1 MGISSPTVPG
11 ERSGRS
17 VGFLKRT
24 VLILGGT
31 GEAVRVARR
40 LASRAD
46 CDVIISLAGRTRHP
60 TAVPGRTRSGG
71 FGGIEALSAYLTAE
85 RVSAVVD
92 ATHPYAATISKHAR
106 LACDALRVPRV
117 QLRRR
122 AWSPIEGDRWTG
134 VADLEAAPAVVAG
147 SRISPQG
154 CVFLSTG
161 ARDLEVFSTLR
172 EIRFLV
178 RRVDTPPTPLPLAR
192 ARVITDRGPFSL
204 ENERAIF
211 LEHGVE
217 LLVSKNSGGTAT
229 YPKLATARALNVPVV
244 MIDRPPPEPGP
255 GVETA
260 EEALHWLAQLF

>member
-1 MGISSPTVPG
+1 MIT
-11 ERSGRS
+11 
-17 VGFLKRT
+17 
-24 VLILGGT
+24 
-31 GEAVRVARR
+31 
-40 LASRAD
+40 
-46 CDVIISLAGRTRHP
+46 SLAGRTRHP

-92 ATHPYAATISKHAR
+92 ATHPYAVTISKHAR

-117 QLRRR
+117 RIRRR
-122 AWSPIEGDRWTG
+122 AWSPVEGDRWTG
-134 VADLEAAPAVVAG
+134 VANLEAAAAAVAKAG
-147 SRISPQG
+147 ISPQG

-161 ARDLEVFSTLR
+161 TRDLEVFSALR

-178 RRVDTPPTPLPLAR
+178 RRVDAPPTPLPLAR
-192 ARVITDRGPFSL
+192 AQVITGRGPFAL
-204 ENERAIF
+204 ENERTLF

-229 YPKLATARALNVPVV
+229 YPKLAAARALDVPVI
-244 MIDRPPPEPGP
+244 MIDRPAPEPGP

-260 EEALHWLAQLF
+260 EEALHWLARLF